1 MGSTATTP
9 AGKRRAA
16 ARAGARNGSP
26 ARQASKRPASSV
38 LAPSKRPGAG
48 KAAGGR
54 RPAPKRQA
62 ARSRPVRRPLT
73 TRRLRLPSL
82 SLSPP
87 RLSAASWRRLAIIL
101 PLTLGVLAA
110 GYFFYLRDS
119 SLVAVDEV
127 KVEGVQS
134 DQREQIVAALTAAGE
149 EMTTLHVRTGELDAA
164 VASFPTVEAV
174 RADASFPHGLTIEVI
189 ERPPMTIA
197 RAGGRELPVA
207 ADGTLLTGV
216 SPDEGLPVLELDQ
229 LPPSGRL
236 TGEPLEQALAAGA
249 APEELRPLI
258 SDVAYTKDY
267 GVEVTMRGGIPI
279 RFGTGARAGAK
290 WEAAAA
296 VLADP
301 KLDALAYVDVRVP
314 ERPAAGSAATASTV
328 G

>member
-1 MGSTATTP
+1 MGSTATTA

-26 ARQASKRPASSV
+26 PRQTSKRPASSV
-38 LAPSKRPGAG
+38 LAPAKRPGKG
-48 KAAGGR
+48 KAAAGR
-54 RPAPKRQA
+54 KPARKRPA
-62 ARSRPVRRPLT
+62 ARSRTVRRPST
-73 TRRLRLPSL
+73 PRWLRLPPL

-87 RLSAASWRRLAIIL
+87 RLSAVPWRRLAIVV
-101 PLTLGVLAA
+101 PVTLGLLAA

-134 DQREQIVAALTAAGE
+134 GQREQIVAALTAAGE
-149 EMTTLHVRTGELDAA
+149 EMTTLHVRTGDLDAA
-164 VASFPTVEAV
+164 VASFPTVESV
-174 RADASFPHGLTIEVI
+174 QADPSFPHGLTIDVI
-189 ERPPMTIA
+189 ERPPATIA

-216 SPDEGLPVLELDQ
+216 DPDEDLPVLELDQ

-236 TGEPLEQALAAGA
+236 TGEALEQALVAGA
-249 APEELRPLI
+249 TPEELRPLI

-267 GVEVTMRGGIPI
+267 GVELTMRGGIPI

-290 WEAAAA
+290 WDAAAA

-314 ERPAAGSAATASTV
+314 ERPAAGSAATVSTA